1 MYKGENTTFKTIKF
15 YENRFIKLPEKDF
28 WDDLLDEDKKAI
40 DRGLADI
47 VANRVR
53 SYEDVMEKYT
63 SRKTNIEFRKLK

>member
-1 MYKGENTTFKTIKF
+1 MKIA
-15 YENRFIKLPEKDF
+15 ENRFIKLPEKDF

>member
-1 MYKGENTTFKTIKF
+1 MLNSKVN
-15 YENRFIKLPEKDF
+15 KDF
-28 WDDLLDEDKKAI
+28 WNDLLDEDKKAI